1 MLRPVIHYTGFLRV
15 SYSKNAFEGLGVS
28 GRRKDGAQD
37 QGNYP
42 VLGPSRGLIP
52 PHFNVRQ
59 RVGMIS
65 QETHMNGDSKEG
77 QERDRQRERLLGRE
91 EHIN

>member
-1 MLRPVIHYTGFLRV
+1 M
-15 SYSKNAFEGLGVS
+15 S

-52 PHFNVRQ
+52 QHFNVRQ
-59 RVGMIS
+59 REGMIS

-77 QERDRQRERLLGRE
+77 RGRGGRGRERENDTIREGRAY
-91 EHIN
+91 N